1 MTDSPILRT
10 VGLYT
15 EDTTWTSRLYTGLQI
30 NGLKTSFCKA
40 EENQSLVSVFYTTR
54 MRTLYL
60 EQQINQLWLSQWK
73 SGHVVPTLYWTS
85 NMTRTHCAVYR
96 RMEPV
101 EVVIVYTPVNS
112 HMDDTSLQRL
122 FICIF
127 SWDGRSMRLIEVF
140 KSWKLH
146 ECHYSFIKYPLS
158 TKSVSTVFTNVNF
171 VVWWSGFESHIHGFF

>member
-1 MTDSPILRT
+1 M
-10 VGLYT
+10 
-15 EDTTWTSRLYTGLQI
+15 
-30 NGLKTSFCKA
+30 
-40 EENQSLVSVFYTTR
+40 
-54 MRTLYL
+54 
-60 EQQINQLWLSQWK
+60 
-73 SGHVVPTLYWTS
+73 
-85 NMTRTHCAVYR
+85 
-96 RMEPV
+96 

-171 VVWWSGFESHIHGFF
+171 VVWWSGFESHIHCFF

>member
-1 MTDSPILRT
+1 
-10 VGLYT
+10 
-15 EDTTWTSRLYTGLQI
+15 
-30 NGLKTSFCKA
+30 
-40 EENQSLVSVFYTTR
+40 

-96 RMEPV
+96 RIEPV

-146 ECHYSFIKYPLS
+146 ECHYSFIKYPLYQ
-158 TKSVSTVFTNVNF
+158 VS
-171 VVWWSGFESHIHGFF
+171 